1 MYNDNRTKKSPI
13 LSVIIQVINPLIPKT
28 DLLVT
33 SPYNIHALFRKQLED
48 RRKKFEKFMSAYYR

>member
-28 DLLVT
+28 DQHVT
-33 SPYNIHALFRKQLED
+33 SPYNIHALFKKQL
-48 RRKKFEKFMSAYYR
+48 